1 MEFICSDIR
10 NNVDFDRASLAVEI
24 AFKITWSDSMNNLRI
39 DFLTETLKNE
49 RHDLHPLEDKKIIL
63 EGNIS
68 FFLGLVLHL
77 GLEESGV
84 MEEFHHL
91 CPLIPDG
98 FSIYSLQIDAIYSDM
113 QKYMQLSAQGTK
125 VRVITPLF

>member
-39 DFLTETLKNE
+39 DFLTETLRNE

-77 GLEESGV
+77 GLEGSGL
-84 MEEFHHL
+84 MEKFHHL
-91 CPLIPDG
+91 SPFIFNG

-113 QKYMQLSAQGTK
+113 QIHMQLSAQGTK
-125 VRVITPLF
+125 ARVITPLF

>member
-1 MEFICSDIR
+1 MEFICTDIR

-39 DFLTETLKNE
+39 DFLTETLRNE

-68 FFLGLVLHL
+68 FFLGLILHL
-77 GLEESGV
+77 GLEGSGV
-84 MEEFHHL
+84 MEKFHHL
-91 CPLIPDG
+91 SPLIPDG

-113 QKYMQLSAQGTK
+113 QIHMQLSAQGTK

>member
-68 FFLGLVLHL
+68 FFLGLVFHL
-77 GLEESGV
+77 GLEGSGV

-91 CPLIPDG
+91 SPLIPDG
-98 FSIYSLQIDAIYSDM
+98 FSIYSLQIDPIYSDM
-113 QKYMQLSAQGTK
+113 QMHMQLSAQGTK

>member
-1 MEFICSDIR
+1 
-10 NNVDFDRASLAVEI
+10 
-24 AFKITWSDSMNNLRI
+24 MNNLRI
-39 DFLTETLKNE
+39 DFLTETLRNE

-77 GLEESGV
+77 GLEGSGL
-84 MEEFHHL
+84 MEKFHHL
-91 CPLIPDG
+91 SPFIPNG

-113 QKYMQLSAQGTK
+113 QIHIQLSAQGTK

>member
-77 GLEESGV
+77 GLEGSGV

-98 FSIYSLQIDAIYSDM
+98 FNIYSLQIDAIYSDM
-113 QKYMQLSAQGTK
+113 QMHMQLSAQGTK